1 MFRIALH
8 FTSQKRCPQ
17 GERAKGRQRGSKQM
31 GQSGEPAS
39 STSTSDASRPQRLT
53 DTFEPSEGDVV
64 AVVEAASSA
73 APLFALAP
81 SPRAIAEEEDEEI
94 VSSGLPLS
102 MTTSSWYPSGKDGA
116 GDRPWLLLFTPV

>member
-1 MFRIALH
+1 
-8 FTSQKRCPQ
+8 
-17 GERAKGRQRGSKQM
+17 M

-64 AVVEAASSA
+64 AVVEAAAAASSA

-102 MTTSSWYPSGKDGA
+102 MTTSSWYPSGKDDA

>member
-1 MFRIALH
+1 
-8 FTSQKRCPQ
+8 
-17 GERAKGRQRGSKQM
+17 M

-53 DTFEPSEGDVV
+53 DTFEP
-64 AVVEAASSA
+64 SSA

-116 GDRPWLLLFTPV
+116 EGRLLLLLLFTPV